1 MPSPSADRWSV
12 RLLRILSRVAVVLA
26 IGFLIG
32 WTLNR
37 VAESLE
43 RSDRPAG
50 FVRGVAQGALMPMA
64 MPNLIVGRDVV
75 IYATRNTGRTYRL
88 GYTVGVNGCGL
99 IFFGIFFWRLRRLRG
114 SK

>member
-1 MPSPSADRWSV
+1 MPSHSANGWPV
-12 RLLRILSRVAVVLA
+12 RLLRIVSRIAVVLA
-26 IGFLIG
+26 IGFVIG

-43 RSDRPAG
+43 RSERPAG
-50 FVRGVAQGALMPMA
+50 FVRGVVQGALMPMA
-64 MPNLIVGRDVV
+64 MPNLVVGRDVV
-75 IYATRNTGRTYRL
+75 IYATRNTGRSYRL

-99 IFFGIFFWRLRRLRG
+99 IFFGVFFWRLRRLRG